1 LINEFRRKLLI
12 LHVEKDLTMEQ
23 ITKELGRS
31 QFSIKSELQKIK
43 EFNKRNNVD
52 YFLIISKI
60 TEKKKFNVGKL

>member
-1 LINEFRRKLLI
+1 
-12 LHVEKDLTMEQ
+12 MEQ